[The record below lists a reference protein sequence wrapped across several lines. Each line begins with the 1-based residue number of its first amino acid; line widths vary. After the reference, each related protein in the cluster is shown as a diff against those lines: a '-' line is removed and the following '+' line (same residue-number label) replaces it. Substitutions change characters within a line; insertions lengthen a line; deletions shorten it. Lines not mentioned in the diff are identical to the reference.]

1 MKPRR
6 CDVASY
12 QSPEMYAG
20 TYPLPMSMK
29 AEVTSPTK
37 YSGNGVIIY
46 SQLDNSSAASYVS
59 PTKSINESPFT
70 DPWKLYHSRP
80 QHSPEKHPLKLL
92 QDFNDNSLKTLSQPQ
107 GVKQPVTSATVLHRS
122 PERPMSPTLRTS
134 MASDVRNTT
143 SQGE

>member
-1 MKPRR
+1 MKSRHS
-6 CDVASY
+6 DVASY
-12 QSPEMYAG
+12 QSPEMYIG

-37 YSGNGVIIY
+37 DSGSGVIIY

-59 PTKSINESPFT
+59 STKSINESPIT
-70 DPWKLYHSRP
+70 ESWKLYHSRP

-107 GVKQPVTSATVLHRS
+107 GVKQPVTSATVPHTS
-122 PERPMSPTLRTS
+122 PARPVSPTLRTS
-134 MASDVRNTT
+134 MTSDVRNTT